1 MLKDNSPTPAAIF
14 VYNGAFD
21 IARLYSAH
29 FRCIRLHKDKWMFI
43 DIVHG
48 RELTPSVYVS
58 CFYPHSL
65 FLYLHIY
72 VFILFLF
79 IFSHYCCLYV
89 YAYITPSLPMLSCS
103 CFIIRFLFILHD
115 FHITKMLCFVF
126 TSKCLLLTFFLYWFI
141 LKHISMWTR
150 TVLLELIPTAGNNK

>member
-1 MLKDNSPTPAAIF
+1 MEYSRLSWTKDKKNAEEQRVNMLKDNSPTSAAIF

-65 FLYLHIY
+65 FLYLHTY

-79 IFSHYCCLYV
+79 IFIHYCCLYV
-89 YAYITPSLPMLSCS
+89 YAYITPCLPMLSCS
-103 CFIIRFLFILHD
+103 CFIIRFPFY
-115 FHITKMLCFVF
+115 
-126 TSKCLLLTFFLYWFI
+126 SSWF
-141 LKHISMWTR
+141 SYY
-150 TVLLELIPTAGNNK
+150 